1 MRLARAA
8 SGQPTTQT
16 SRGSFTSSWLI
27 DLHWQMPGL
36 KASRINLLVA
46 FICFYGAASR
56 PGKFALQLP
65 QSSWQMRCSLM
76 MFGVLS
82 LQGFLGTLNSNGL
95 GVQVLAAR
103 FLHHILLHLVHG
115 SGSIGCQRISRPV
128 DCFGTVNWRICL
140 FLNSAHFA
148 NLPSTVTV
156 ATAQWAP
163 AGVSLAPRISG
174 SGPCIQAQS
183 YFSAGGVRLREP
195 LDFGLAFCLAKAA
208 SVFAFS
214 GMDDWAWVH
223 AW

>member
-1 MRLARAA
+1 
-8 SGQPTTQT
+8 
-16 SRGSFTSSWLI
+16 
-27 DLHWQMPGL
+27 
-36 KASRINLLVA
+36 
-46 FICFYGAASR
+46 
-56 PGKFALQLP
+56 
-65 QSSWQMRCSLM
+65 MRCSLM

-128 DCFGTVNWRICL
+128 DCFGTVNWRI
-140 FLNSAHFA
+140 LNPQSAHFA

-174 SGPCIQAQS
+174 IWALHSSPIVLLGRRCSVARALGFRLGLLLGQGSFGLRILGYGRLGLSTCLVEADVDEMAAAT
-183 YFSAGGVRLREP
+183 SAGNKRMLEP
-195 LDFGLAFCLAKAA
+195 VVKSAFG
-208 SVFAFS
+208 FADCILS
-214 GMDDWAWVH
+214 LPNCCS
-223 AW
+223 